1 MNESE
6 SCCSAA
12 DLQEILNELERSIED
27 REQKQAQIEEL
38 ESKVSELSL
47 QNSELMNELRR
58 KSEIIKSLNDRIGT
72 LSESDRV
79 LKQNDRLKQQ
89 NEQLIAEAETMV
101 WSVKD
106 EYSRR
111 ERVLAQTQA
120 AAEQAKKD
128 AETTR
133 SRQNEI
139 VEEKAAQAYNSRK
152 EALERAYKAK
162 TGSYHGFLIGCL
174 LYGLLTTVFTAVRSE
189 RFVSDFVDFFTVL
202 WAWICTAAGSV
213 WELGQAAAELGD
225 KLPNPTAAV
234 VVHWLLLVVVVGG
247 IGAAVLGGLIWGGK
261 KLLDFYMKDYADTQ
275 SLAAFLISL
284 AVFVFFSEPI
294 RDLIPLNILVQLMIV
309 HAVYIA
315 IRWWRSTGY

>member
-1 MNESE
+1 M
-6 SCCSAA
+6 
-12 DLQEILNELERSIED
+12 
-27 REQKQAQIEEL
+27 
-38 ESKVSELSL
+38 
-47 QNSELMNELRR
+47 
-58 KSEIIKSLNDRIGT
+58 
-72 LSESDRV
+72 
-79 LKQNDRLKQQ
+79 LKQ

-101 WSVKD
+101 WSVKE

-120 AAEQAKKD
+120 AADKAKKD
-128 AETTR
+128 AEATR

-139 VEEKAAQAYNSRK
+139 VEEKAAQVYNSRK

-189 RFVSDFVDFFTVL
+189 RFVSDFLDFFTVP

-225 KLPNPTAAV
+225 KIQNPTAAV

-284 AVFVFFSEPI
+284 AVSVFFVNPI

-309 HAVYIA
+309 HAIYIGV
-315 IRWWRSTGY
+315 RWWKSTGY